1 PETACVWAGPGR
13 HAVTYHLSKA
23 GLVNFVGIVER
34 QVAHSEQY
42 ERWDAEGAR
51 QEALADFE
59 GWQPE
64 VTTLIERADSLG
76 RWTMFDRPPNRAWVS
91 GCAV

>member
-1 PETACVWAGPGR
+1 MIARRAVVPAQRLGRDTPPETACVWAGSGR

-51 QEALADFE
+51 QRRS
-59 GWQPE
+59 P
-64 VTTLIERADSLG
+64 TSRAGS
-76 RWTMFDRPPNRAWVS
+76 RR
-91 GCAV
+91 